1 MKAKWGQPAQGE
13 TPATLWLHYDCAHRR
28 LRNSLIFFFWDST
41 GLVYSAAE
49 FVVKDTNG
57 TNCIMANFS
66 VTFRI
71 NYDTTGSTG
80 SQNTTLALMS
90 DAHVLNSSSCRRDN
104 VSEPTL
110 MIALG
115 KGHILTLNFTK
126 NMTRYSV
133 KKMSLT
139 YNLSDRATFSNAS
152 SNGTRTADSQPD
164 ISADID
170 KKYTCASKHVIPMGA
185 RVTAELHNVTI
196 QAYLSNNTFSPGETR
211 CAQDGPAPTPVPPTP
226 PHPSPPP
233 TPEVPS
239 VNKYNVSG
247 ANGTCLLASM
257 GLQLNITK
265 QTGDKMVT
273 HIINVN
279 PNKTTVNGT
288 CSAQLV
294 TLELL
299 SERNM
304 ALVLQFAMNTSSS
317 RFFLQGIQLN
327 VTLPEAKELAFHA
340 ANTSLKAL
348 EASVGNSYKCNAEQQ
363 VRVTEA
369 FSLNMYRVW
378 LQAFRIDGGKFGSVE
393 ECQLDENSMLIPIA
407 VGGALA
413 GLVLIVLIAYLI
425 GRKRSHAGY
434 QTI

>member
-1 MKAKWGQPAQGE
+1 MEAPGGA
-13 TPATLWLHYDCAHRR
+13 RR
-28 LRNSLIFFFWDST
+28 PLLLLPLLL
-41 GLVYSAAE
+41 GLVYSAAG
-49 FVVKDTNG
+49 FAVKDTDG
-57 TNCIMANFS
+57 TYCIMANFS
-66 VTFRI
+66 GTFRI
-71 NYDTTGSTG
+71 NYNTTGSPS
-80 SQNTTLALMS
+80 SQNANLSLTSNAQ
-90 DAHVLNSSSCRRDN
+90 VLNSSSCRRDN

-110 MIALG
+110 MISLG
-115 KGHILTLNFTK
+115 NGHILTLNFTK
-126 NMTRYSV
+126 NTTRYSV
-133 KKMSLT
+133 KKMSLA
-139 YNLSDRATFSNAS
+139 YNLSDTSTFPNAS

-170 KKYTCASKHVIPMGA
+170 KKYTCVSKHVIPMGL
-185 RVTAELHNVTI
+185 RVIAELHNATI

-247 ANGTCLLASM
+247 ANGTCLLANM
-257 GLQLNITK
+257 GLQLNITYK

-299 SERNM
+299 SERTM

-327 VTLPEAKELAFHA
+327 VTLPKAKEPTFHA

-369 FSLNMYRVW
+369 FSLNMYQVW